1 MKLST
6 AIKLIIKSE
15 FASEMNKRRDMTEK
29 GSPVFGEISHATK
42 ATLLIVE
49 DEIEKK
55 IKRLI
60 NQKEN
65 IKSILPHLK
74 SEEEFDAEDIEAGL
88 INLAPDEEDDYN
100 I

>member
-6 AIKLIIKSE
+6 AMKLIIKSE
-15 FASEMNKRRDMTEK
+15 FANEMNKRRDMTER
-29 GSPVFGEISHATK
+29 GTPVFGEISNATK

-55 IKRLI
+55 VKRLI
-60 NQKEN
+60 IGESV
-65 IKSILPHLK
+65 KSILPHLK

-88 INLAPDEEDDYN
+88 INLAPDEEGDYN
-100 I
+100 L